1 MRREPG
7 SPARPRWT
15 LAPLRRLAPA
25 LFAAGLLASASASA
39 NQTVNVGPG
48 LAFTPATVTV
58 VPGETVTWI
67 FVERGHSTT
76 SNATTGPEFW
86 DSGVVSTT
94 GATFVHTFTTPG
106 TYPYYCSV
114 HSSPTGTAMNG
125 VVQVV
130 PATPTPTSTS
140 TPTPTVVPTSTPTVV
155 PAGAATIPALDPR
168 GLGILAVLLA
178 ATAFLV
184 LARPRR

>member
-1 MRREPG
+1 MRREPR
-7 SPARPRWT
+7 SPVSPNRTA
-15 LAPLRRLAPA
+15 APRRLAPA
-25 LFAAGLLASASASA
+25 LLAAGLLAAASARA

-58 VPGETVTWI
+58 VPGETVTWV

-76 SNATTGPEFW
+76 SNATTGPEVW
-86 DSGVVSTT
+86 DSGVVPTT
-94 GATFVHTFTTPG
+94 GATFAHTFTTPG

-130 PATPTPTSTS
+130 PATPTPTAVPTA
-140 TPTPTVVPTSTPTVV
+140 TPTVG